1 MIKSTLQIVVPRRCE
16 VRKNLLKVQASLPC
30 GVKLVVV
37 SKFQPEAKIKEA
49 YEAGQRIFG
58 ENRVQELIAKQP
70 LLPDDIEW
78 HLIGSLQ
85 TNKVKYIAPFIS
97 MIQSVDTL
105 KLMQEI
111 NRQAEKNNRI
121 IRILLEV
128 HIAEEESKHGFS
140 PDECYAIFSEGLPAF
155 YPNIQICGLMGM
167 ATFTDNSEQVRREFH
182 TLRMLFDDISK
193 MPSIDPS
200 LFTELSMGMSDDY
213 PIAIEEGS
221 TMVRIGSAIFGER
234 RT

>member
-1 MIKSTLQIVVPRRCE
+1 VVNYFNWETMNVFENLSRLQGS
-16 VRKNLLKVQASLPC
+16 LLC
-30 GVKLVVV
+30 GVKLVAV
-37 SKFQPEAKIKEA
+37 SKFQPVATIFEA

-58 ENRVQELIAKQP
+58 ENRVQELVAKQP
-70 LLPDDIEW
+70 LLPDDIAW

-97 MIQSVDTL
+97 MIQSVDTI

-128 HIAEEESKHGFS
+128 YIAEEESKHGFS
-140 PDECYAIFSEGLPAF
+140 PDECYAIFSDGIPAL

-167 ATFTDNSEQVRREFH
+167 ATFTDDSEQIRHEFR
-182 TLRMLFDDISK
+182 TLRTLFDEIK
-193 MPSIDPS
+193 LLPSINPN
-200 LFTELSMGMSDDY
+200 LFSELSMGMSDDY
-213 PIAIEEGS
+213 KIAVEEGS
-221 TMVRIGSAIFGER
+221 TMIRIGSAIFGER
-234 RT
+234 KM